1 MSADEAVRIFGCKVS
16 CMNLRFVKYGSADVS
31 SAFIDGNLALTKEEF
46 ANGKEFSTAK
56 GSMLVLEYA

>member
-46 ANGKEFSTAK
+46 STAN